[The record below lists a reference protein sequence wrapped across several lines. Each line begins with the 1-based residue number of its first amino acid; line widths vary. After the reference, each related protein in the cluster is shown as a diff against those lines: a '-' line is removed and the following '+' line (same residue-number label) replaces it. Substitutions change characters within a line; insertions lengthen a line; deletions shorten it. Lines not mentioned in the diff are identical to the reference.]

1 MKVKQAI
8 DVIEEAT
15 KLALLDVFPDDEAT
29 IEKINEAFKVG
40 AVNAVAHLRAAF
52 GSAETAR
59 FLGSLNRE
67 TVKEGS
73 GHPERF
79 FEPG

>member
-29 IEKINEAFKVG
+29 IAKINEAFKVG

-52 GSAETAR
+52 GNAETAR
-59 FLGSLNRE
+59 FLESLHRE
-67 TVKEGS
+67 MGKES
-73 GHPERF
+73 SAHQQRY